1 MDAFLR
7 TMEYPCTKDDLLR
20 EAEREGLTGRALA
33 LLRDLQ
39 DRAFH
44 GALDVRRLVEQVGQV
59 QCWPHPR

>member
-20 EAEREGLTGRALA
+20 EAQRAGLAERALA
-33 LLRDLQ
+33 GLRDLQ

-44 GALDVRRLVEQVGQV
+44 GALDVRLARPVAAAS
-59 QCWPHPR
+59 PAA

>member
-20 EAEREGLTGRALA
+20 EAAREGLTGRALT
-33 LLRDLQ
+33 LLRELQ

-44 GALDVRRLVEQVGQV
+44 GALDVRAAHRA
-59 QCWPHPR
+59 